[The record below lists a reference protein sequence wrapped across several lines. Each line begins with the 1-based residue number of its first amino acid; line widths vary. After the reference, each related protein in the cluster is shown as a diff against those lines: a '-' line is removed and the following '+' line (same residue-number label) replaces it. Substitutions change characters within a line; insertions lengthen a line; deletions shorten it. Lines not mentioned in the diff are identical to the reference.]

1 MNTERIEQLLEKYF
15 DGDTSLEEE
24 KELREFFRQDNIP
37 TDLKSYADQFSYT
50 ETMARPTT
58 DIDPFAK
65 IEEQEKEEFPFE
77 EPVPMSREEKS
88 SASAGLRGM
97 TTRSTA
103 ITWILRAAA
112 AIILV
117 LTGLTAGLLLNQQQ
131 DATDEQLA
139 ALQQEISQM
148 KSALMYGSVQQA
160 SASERISA
168 VYSSSRLQ
176 QGNPQLDAEITD
188 ILIYTMNN
196 DQNVNVRLAAAEALF
211 KFRTEPRIG
220 KALTNSLAQ
229 QNDPLMQITLIDML
243 VEMKQK
249 SAVNEMQKM
258 LLRAETQDVVKQRL
272 ESSIAEL
279 KV

>member
-1 MNTERIEQLLEKYF
+1 MNTERIEQLLDKYF

-24 KELREFFRQDNIP
+24 KELREFFRQEEIP
-37 TDLKSYADQFSYT
+37 THLKSYADQFSYT
-50 ETMARPTT
+50 EAMATSKT

-65 IEEQEKEEFPFE
+65 IEEQE
-77 EPVPMSREEKS
+77 SQKS
-88 SASAGLRGM
+88 PIQGGQSSSSDELRGVS
-97 TTRSTA
+97 TRSTA
-103 ITWILRAAA
+103 TTWTLRAAA

-117 LTGLTAGLLLNQQQ
+117 LTGLTAGLLINQQEG
-131 DATDEQLA
+131 ASDEQLA

-176 QGNPQLDAEITD
+176 QSNNPQLDAEITD

-211 KFRTEPRIG
+211 KFRDEPRIG
-220 KALTNSLAQ
+220 KALTNSLSQ

-249 SAVNEMQKM
+249 SAVNEMKKM

>member
-1 MNTERIEQLLEKYF
+1 MNTERIEQLLKKYF
-15 DGDTSLEEE
+15 EGETSLEEE
-24 KELREFFRQDNIP
+24 QELRKFFQQDDIS
-37 TDLKSYADQFSYT
+37 DHLKSYADQFSY
-50 ETMARPTT
+50 MDAMGKPKT

-65 IEEQEKEEFPFE
+65 IEEQE
-77 EPVPMSREEKS
+77 SQKS
-88 SASAGLRGM
+88 PIQGGQRSSLDELRGVS
-97 TTRSTA
+97 TRSTA
-103 ITWILRAAA
+103 IIWTLRAAA
-112 AIILV
+112 SIILI

-139 ALQQEISQM
+139 ALQEEISQM

-176 QGNPQLDAEITD
+176 QSNPQLDAEITD

-211 KFRTEPRIG
+211 KFRDEPRIG
-220 KALTNSLAQ
+220 KALTNSLSQ

-249 SAVNEMQKM
+249 TAINEMQKM

>member
-1 MNTERIEQLLEKYF
+1 MNTERIEQLLDKYF

-24 KELREFFRQDNIP
+24 KELREFFRQEEIP
-37 TDLKSYADQFSYT
+37 THLKSYADQFSYT
-50 ETMARPTT
+50 EAMATPQT
-58 DIDPFAK
+58 DIDLFAK
-65 IEEQEKEEFPFE
+65 IEEQEPQ
-77 EPVPMSREEKS
+77 KS
-88 SASAGLRGM
+88 PIQGGQSSSSDELRGVS
-97 TTRSTA
+97 TRSA
-103 ITWILRAAA
+103 ALTWTLRAAA

-117 LTGLTAGLLLNQQQ
+117 LTGLTAGLLLNQQ
-131 DATDEQLA
+131 DSASDEQLA

-176 QGNPQLDAEITD
+176 QSNNPQMDAEITD

-211 KFRTEPRIG
+211 KFRDEPRIG
-220 KALTNSLAQ
+220 KALTNSLTH

>member
-15 DGDTSLEEE
+15 GGETSLEEE
-24 KELREFFRQDNIP
+24 KELHEFFQQNEIP
-37 TDLKSYADQFSYT
+37 NHLKSYADQFSY
-50 ETMARPTT
+50 MNALGKPKT

-65 IEEQEKEEFPFE
+65 IENSPFE
-77 EPVPMSREEKS
+77 GRQSRS
-88 SASAGLRGM
+88 SNRDRGV
-97 TTRSTA
+97 STQSSF
-103 ITWILRAAA
+103 ITWTLRAAA

-117 LTGLTAGLLLNQQQ
+117 LTGLTAGLLMNQQQ

-139 ALQQEISQM
+139 ALQEEISQM

-168 VYSSSRLQ
+168 VYTTSRLQ
-176 QGNPQLDAEITD
+176 ESNPQLDEEITD

-211 KFRTEPRIG
+211 KFRNEPRIG
-220 KALTNSLAQ
+220 KALTNSLSQ

-249 SAVNEMQKM
+249 SAINEMQKM
-258 LLRAETQDVVKQRL
+258 LLRAETQDVVKERL
-272 ESSIAEL
+272 ENSIAEL

>member
-1 MNTERIEQLLEKYF
+1 MNTERIEQLLDKYF

-24 KELREFFRQDNIP
+24 KELREFFRQEKIP
-37 TDLKSYADQFSYT
+37 THLKSYADQFSYT
-50 ETMARPTT
+50 EAMATPQT
-58 DIDPFAK
+58 DIDLFAK
-65 IEEQEKEEFPFE
+65 IEEQEPQ
-77 EPVPMSREEKS
+77 KS
-88 SASAGLRGM
+88 PIQGGQSSSSDELRGVS
-97 TTRSTA
+97 TRSA
-103 ITWILRAAA
+103 ALTWTLRAAA

-117 LTGLTAGLLLNQQQ
+117 LTGLTAGLLLNQQ
-131 DATDEQLA
+131 DSASDEQLA
-139 ALQQEISQM
+139 AMQQEISQM
-148 KSALMYGSVQQA
+148 KNALMYGSVQQA

-176 QGNPQLDAEITD
+176 QSNPQLDSEITE

-196 DQNVNVRLAAAEALF
+196 DQNVNVRMAAAEALF
-211 KFRTEPRIG
+211 KFRDEPRIG
-220 KALTNSLAQ
+220 KALTNSLTQ

>member
-1 MNTERIEQLLEKYF
+1 
-15 DGDTSLEEE
+15 
-24 KELREFFRQDNIP
+24 
-37 TDLKSYADQFSYT
+37 
-50 ETMARPTT
+50 
-58 DIDPFAK
+58 
-65 IEEQEKEEFPFE
+65 
-77 EPVPMSREEKS
+77 
-88 SASAGLRGM
+88 
-97 TTRSTA
+97 
-103 ITWILRAAA
+103 
-112 AIILV
+112 
-117 LTGLTAGLLLNQQQ
+117 
-131 DATDEQLA
+131 
-139 ALQQEISQM
+139 M

-249 SAVNEMQKM
+249 SALNEMQKM

>member
-1 MNTERIEQLLEKYF
+1 MNTEKIEQLIDKYF
-15 DGDTSLEEE
+15 DGDTSIEEE

-37 TDLKSYADQFSYT
+37 DHLKSYADQFSYMNALAKS
-50 ETMARPTT
+50 ET

-65 IEEQEKEEFPFE
+65 IEEQESESPFE
-77 EPVPMSREEKS
+77 GRQSRFS
-88 SASAGLRGM
+88 NRDRGVS
-97 TTRSTA
+97 TRSTA
-103 ITWILRAAA
+103 ITWTLRAAA

-117 LTGLTAGLLLNQQQ
+117 LTGLTAGLLLNQQEG
-131 DATDEQLA
+131 ANDEQLA

-176 QGNPQLDAEITD
+176 QSNPQLDAEITD

-211 KFRTEPRIG
+211 KFRNEPRIG
-220 KALTNSLAQ
+220 NALTNSLSQ
-229 QNDPLMQITLIDML
+229 QNYPLMQITLIDML

>member
-1 MNTERIEQLLEKYF
+1 MNTEIIEQLLDKYF
-15 DGDTSLEEE
+15 DGKTSLAEE
-24 KELREFFRQDNIP
+24 KELREFFQQDEIP
-37 TDLKSYADQFSYT
+37 APLKNYAGQFSYMTAIGKPKT
-50 ETMARPTT
+50 E
-58 DIDPFAK
+58 IDPFSK
-65 IEEQEKEEFPFE
+65 IEEQESESPFE
-77 EPVPMSREEKS
+77 GRQS
-88 SASAGLRGM
+88 SSSDGLRGVS
-97 TTRSTA
+97 TRSTA
-103 ITWILRAAA
+103 TTWTLRAAA

-131 DATDEQLA
+131 DTTDEQLA
-139 ALQQEISQM
+139 ALQHEISQM
-148 KSALMYGSVQQA
+148 KNALMYGSVQQA

-168 VYSSSRLQ
+168 VYSTSRLQ
-176 QGNPQLDAEITD
+176 QSNPQLDAEITD

-196 DQNVNVRLAAAEALF
+196 DQNVNVRLVAAEALF
-211 KFRTEPRIG
+211 KFRDEPRIG
-220 KALTNSLAQ
+220 KALTNVLAQ

-249 SAVNEMQKM
+249 SAINEMQKM

>member
-1 MNTERIEQLLEKYF
+1 MNTERIKKLLDKYL
-15 DGDTSLEEE
+15 DGQTSLDEE
-24 KELREFFRQDNIP
+24 KELREFFRQDDIP
-37 TDLKSYADQFSYT
+37 NHLKSYADQFSYMNT
-50 ETMARPTT
+50 LAKSKT

-65 IEEQEKEEFPFE
+65 IEESPFE
-77 EPVPMSREEKS
+77 GGKS

-97 TTRSTA
+97 TTRSSFV
-103 ITWILRAAA
+103 TWALRVAA

-117 LTGLTAGLLLNQQQ
+117 LTGLTAGRLLNQQ
-131 DATDEQLA
+131 DSASDEQLA

-176 QGNPQLDAEITD
+176 QSNPQLDAEITD

-211 KFRTEPRIG
+211 KFRDEPRIG
-220 KALTNSLAQ
+220 KALTNSLSQ

-249 SAVNEMQKM
+249 SAINEMQKM
-258 LLRAETQDVVKQRL
+258 LLRAETQEVVKQRL
-272 ESSIAEL
+272 ENSIAEL

>member
-1 MNTERIEQLLEKYF
+1 MNTERIEQLLDKYF
-15 DGDTSLEEE
+15 DGETSLEEE
-24 KELREFFRQDNIP
+24 KKLREFFRQEDIP
-37 TDLKSYADQFSYT
+37 THLKSYADQFSYT
-50 ETMARPTT
+50 EAMVTSKT

-65 IEEQEKEEFPFE
+65 IEEQEKEKSPFE
-77 EPVPMSREEKS
+77 GRKS

-97 TTRSTA
+97 TTRSSF
-103 ITWILRAAA
+103 ITWTLRAAA

-117 LTGLTAGLLLNQQQ
+117 LTGLTAGLLINQQ
-131 DATDEQLA
+131 DSASDEQLA

-148 KSALMYGSVQQA
+148 KNSLMYGSVGQA

-176 QGNPQLDAEITD
+176 QGNPQLDSEITD

-196 DQNVNVRLAAAEALF
+196 DQNVNVRLAAAEALY
-211 KFRTEPRIG
+211 KFRHEPRIG
-220 KALTNSLAQ
+220 KALTNSLSK
-229 QNDPLMQITLIDML
+229 QNDPLMQITLIEML

-258 LLRAETQDVVKQRL
+258 LLRTETQDVVKQRL

>member
-15 DGDTSLEEE
+15 VGDTSLEEE
-24 KELREFFRQDNIP
+24 KELREFFRQNDIP
-37 TDLKSYADQFSYT
+37 ADLKSYADQFSFT
-50 ETMARPTT
+50 EALATPKT

-65 IEEQEKEEFPFE
+65 IEEQEEKSHFE
-77 EPVPMSREEKS
+77 EGKS
-88 SASAGLRGM
+88 SASVGLRGM
-97 TTRSTA
+97 TARSSFM
-103 ITWILRAAA
+103 TWTLRAAA

-117 LTGLTAGLLLNQQQ
+117 LTGLTAGLLINQQ
-131 DATDEQLA
+131 DSTSDEQLA
-139 ALQQEISQM
+139 AMQEEISQM
-148 KSALMYGSVQQA
+148 KNALMFGSVQQA

-176 QGNPQLDAEITD
+176 QSNPQLDAEITE

-196 DQNVNVRLAAAEALF
+196 DQNVNVRMAAAEALF
-211 KFRTEPRIG
+211 KFRDEPRIG
-220 KALTNSLAQ
+220 KALTNSLTQ

>member
-1 MNTERIEQLLEKYF
+1 MNTERIEHLLDKYF
-15 DGDTSLEEE
+15 DGETSLEEE
-24 KELREFFRQDNIP
+24 KELQEFFRQGDIP
-37 TDLKSYADQFSYT
+37 DHLKSYADQFSYIS
-50 ETMARPTT
+50 TMGKPET

-65 IEEQEKEEFPFE
+65 IEEQEENSPFE
-77 EPVPMSREEKS
+77 GGKS

-97 TTRSTA
+97 TTRSSFINWT
-103 ITWILRAAA
+103 LRAAA

-117 LTGLTAGLLLNQQQ
+117 LTGLTAGLILNQQQ
-131 DATDEQLA
+131 NATDEQLA
-139 ALQQEISQM
+139 ALQEEISQM
-148 KSALMYGSVQQA
+148 KRALMYGSVQQA

-176 QGNPQLDAEITD
+176 QSNPQLDSEITD

-211 KFRTEPRIG
+211 KFRNEPRIG
-220 KALTNSLAQ
+220 KALTRSLSLQ
-229 QNDPLMQITLIDML
+229 TDPLMQITLINML
-243 VEMKQK
+243 VEMRQK
-249 SAVNEMQKM
+249 SAINEMQKM
-258 LLRAETQDVVKQRL
+258 LLRADTRDIVKERL